1 VESERVTTGWAEHL
15 APADDPGV
23 VFLDDSGAVVLS
35 DQRAE
40 SVLGRDAARLRA
52 DWPALKRRLDAAAG
66 DDLWRR
72 ENAAVAAEVPVGGD
86 ARRVDVRVR
95 RLAGRGHLLL
105 VREADAAEAAA
116 FDRRLAGQ
124 MHTLSRLYRAMA
136 HDLRGPL
143 NTMVVNL
150 ELLADAVSP
159 GATGPQVERLP
170 RYVRVMKDETYRLTR
185 YLNAF
190 LSGVAPPVYGERDVD
205 LVREMPEVAE
215 FVSAQ
220 ARRREVEVDVDLPDG
235 PLRVHGSAEDLRQA
249 LLSILTH
256 ALDQVP
262 QGDTLV
268 IEGERDGDRVLLTVE
283 SEEGFDVAAARRAL
297 EDGIAD
303 RSDGAA
309 LSLAVARATARR
321 LGGDLRIVEGSDEG
335 ARFELELPAAPTEES

>member
-1 VESERVTTGWAEHL
+1 MTTGWAEHL
-15 APADDPGV
+15 APADEPGV
-23 VFLDDSGAVVLS
+23 VFLDESGAVVLS
-35 DQRAE
+35 DPRAE
-40 SVLGRDAARLRA
+40 GVFARDAARLRD
-52 DWPALKRRLDAAAG
+52 DWPALRRRLDAAAG

-72 ENAAVAAEVPVGGD
+72 EAGAVTTELPVGGG
-86 ARRVDVRVR
+86 ARRIDVRVR

-105 VREADAAEAAA
+105 VRDAAAAEAAA

-190 LSGVAPPVYGERDVD
+190 LSGVAPPVYDERDVD
-205 LVREMPEVAE
+205 LVREAADVAE
-215 FVSAQ
+215 FVGAQ
-220 ARRREVEVDVDLPDG
+220 ARRREVEIDVDLPDG
-235 PLRVHGSAEDLRQA
+235 PLRVRGSAEDLRQA
-249 LLSILTH
+249 LLALLTH

-262 QGDTLV
+262 QGDSLV
-268 IEGERDGDRVLLTVE
+268 VDGERDGDRVRLWVE
-283 SEEGFDVAAARRAL
+283 SEEGFDVETARRAL
-297 EDGIAD
+297 EDGAAGGTG
-303 RSDGAA
+303 GAA
-309 LSLAVARATARR
+309 LGLAVARATARR
-321 LGGDLRIVEGSDEG
+321 LGGELRFVEGSDEG
-335 ARFELELPAAPTEES
+335 PRFELELPAAPTEES

>member
-1 VESERVTTGWAEHL
+1 MTTGWAEHL

-23 VFLDDSGAVVLS
+23 VFLDESGAVVLS
-35 DQRAE
+35 DPRAE
-40 SVLGRDAARLRA
+40 SVLGRDAARLRS

-72 ENAAVAAEVPVGGD
+72 DSAAVAAELPVGGD
-86 ARRVDVRVR
+86 ARGVEVRVR
-95 RLAGRGHLLL
+95 RLAGHGHLLL
-105 VREADAAEAAA
+105 VRDAAAVEAAA
-116 FDRRLAGQ
+116 YDRRLAGQ

-205 LVREMPEVAE
+205 LAREVPDVAE
-215 FVSAQ
+215 FVAAQ
-220 ARRREVEVDVDLPDG
+220 ARRRDVEVDVDLPDG

-249 LLSILTH
+249 LLALLTH

-268 IEGERDGDRVLLTVE
+268 IDGEHDGHRVLLWIE
-283 SEEGFDVAAARRAL
+283 SEEGFDAVVARRAL
-297 EDGIAD
+297 EDGAPHQG
-303 RSDGAA
+303 DGAA
-309 LSLAVARATARR
+309 LGLAVARATARR

>member
-1 VESERVTTGWAEHL
+1 MTTGWAEHL

-23 VFLDDSGAVVLS
+23 VFLDEAGAVALS
-35 DQRAE
+35 DARAE
-40 SVLGRDAARLRA
+40 SVLGRDGARLRS
-52 DWPALKRRLDAAAG
+52 DWPALKRRLDAASG

-72 ENAAVAAEVPVGGD
+72 DAATVAAELPVGGG

-105 VREADAAEAAA
+105 VRDAAAAEAAA
-116 FDRRLAGQ
+116 YDRRLAGQ

-190 LSGVAPPVYGERDVD
+190 LSGVAPPVYGERDID
-205 LVREMPEVAE
+205 LARELPDVAE
-215 FVSAQ
+215 FVGAQ
-220 ARRREVEVDVDLPDG
+220 ARRREVEVDLDLPDG

-249 LLSILTH
+249 LLALLTH

-268 IEGERDGDRVLLTVE
+268 VDGERDGDRVRLWLE

-297 EDGIAD
+297 EGRFESA
-303 RSDGAA
+303 SEDGAA
-309 LSLAVARATARR
+309 LGLGVARATARR